1 MTHVYYPSTITAT
14 VFSLE
19 DARHRCS
26 KLAWILKDL
35 STCTSHGNVDVNLER
50 ASCILTSCGFF
61 DSLLPQ
67 EWEGKKVLTMLLPNE
82 YDSILEEVALQVPEI
97 FNLTSTDLQHN
108 GTYHCWEVGSV
119 AERKSIMLSDGA
131 LRTIIDGRGGEEIV
145 PVIMIA
151 GATVGVGG
159 FLVDEVFLGNAQAAG
174 SSSGQNWRPIRVYGD
189 EELAVAA
196 SEAKHLGNF
205 PWRKSLFLLRDG
217 EQCFEPPV
225 FDYRDDV

>member
-14 VFSLE
+14 VFSRE
-19 DARHRCS
+19 DALHRCS
-26 KLAWILKDL
+26 GLAFILKDL
-35 STCTSHGNVDVNLER
+35 STRTSHGNVDVSLER
-50 ASCILTSCGFF
+50 SSCILTSCGFF
-61 DSLLPQ
+61 DSLLPL
-67 EWEGKKVLTMLLPNE
+67 EWEGKKVLTMLLPSE
-82 YDSILEEVALQVPEI
+82 HEATLEEVVLQEPDT

-119 AERKSIMLSDGA
+119 AERKSIMLTHGA
-131 LRTIIDGRGGEEIV
+131 LRTLIDGRGGEEIV

-151 GATVGVGG
+151 GAKVVVGG
-159 FLVDEVFLGNAQAAG
+159 FLVDDIFLGNAQAAG

-196 SEAKHLGNF
+196 SEAKRLGNF
-205 PWRKSLFLLRDG
+205 PWRECLFRLRDG
-217 EQCFEPPV
+217 EQCFEPRV